1 MARTMAEVEVKN
13 LENKVVEKLK
23 LADQVFNYSA
33 SETLVWEAVR
43 AYLAAQRKGTHAT
56 KGRAQVRGGGRKP
69 WRQKGTGRA
78 RAGTIRSPLW
88 RGGGTTFG
96 PTPRNYTQA
105 FPKKKRRGAMKLVL
119 SDKLRNQ
126 SLTVLEDFSLESHR
140 TQEFL
145 SVLENFKLDKKV
157 LLMDD
162 RENRNL
168 YLSSR
173 NVPGVKLV
181 ATGGLNV
188 YDLMN
193 CRHFL
198 VTKRAILAL
207 QEVLQR

>member
-1 MARTMAEVEVKN
+1 MAEVEVKN
-13 LENKVVEKLK
+13 LKNKVVEKLK

-88 RGGGTTFG
+88 RSGGTTFG

-126 SLTVLEDFSLESHR
+126 TLTVLEDFSLESHR
-140 TQEFL
+140 TKEFL

-198 VTKRAILAL
+198 VTKRAILEL

>member
-1 MARTMAEVEVKN
+1 MAEVEVKN

-88 RGGGTTFG
+88 RAGGTTFG

-126 SLTVLEDFSLESHR
+126 TLTVLEDFSLESHR
-140 TQEFL
+140 TKEFL
-145 SVLENFKLDKKV
+145 RVLENFKLDKKV

-207 QEVLQR
+207 HEVLQR

>member
-1 MARTMAEVEVKN
+1 MAEVEVKN

-23 LADQVFNYSA
+23 LDDQVFNYSA

-88 RGGGTTFG
+88 RAGGTTFG

>member
-1 MARTMAEVEVKN
+1 MEVRN
-13 LENKVVEKLK
+13 LENKVVDKLK
-23 LADQVFNYSA
+23 LADEVFNYSA
-33 SETLVWEAVR
+33 SETRVWEAVR
-43 AYLAAQRKGTHAT
+43 AYLAGQRKGTHAT

-88 RGGGTTFG
+88 RAGGTTFG
-96 PTPRNYTQA
+96 PTPRNYSQA

-119 SDKLRNQ
+119 SDKLKNQ
-126 SLTVLEDFSLESHR
+126 SLTVVEDFSLESHR
-140 TQEFL
+140 TKEFVR
-145 SVLENFKLDKKV
+145 VLENFKLDKKV
-157 LLMDD
+157 LLVDD

-188 YDLMN
+188 YDLLN

-198 VTKRAILAL
+198 ISKRAILAL

>member
-1 MARTMAEVEVKN
+1 MAEVEVKN
-13 LENKVVEKLK
+13 LKNKVVEKLK

-88 RGGGTTFG
+88 RAGGTTFG

-126 SLTVLEDFSLESHR
+126 TLTVLEDFSLESHR
-140 TQEFL
+140 TKEFL
-145 SVLENFKLDKKV
+145 RVLENFKLDKKV

>member
-1 MARTMAEVEVKN
+1 MAEVEVKN
-13 LENKVVEKLK
+13 LKNKVVEKLK

-88 RGGGTTFG
+88 RAGGTTFG

>member
-1 MARTMAEVEVKN
+1 MAEVEVKN

-88 RGGGTTFG
+88 RAGGITHG

-119 SDKLRNQ
+119 SDKLKNK

-145 SVLENFKLDKKV
+145 RVLENFKLDKKV

-173 NVPGVKLV
+173 NVPGVKVV

-188 YDLMN
+188 YDLLN

>member
-1 MARTMAEVEVKN
+1 MAEGEVRN
-13 LENKVVEKLK
+13 LENKVVDKLK
-23 LADQVFNYSA
+23 LADEVFNYSA

-43 AYLAAQRKGTHAT
+43 AYQAGQRKGTHAT
-56 KGRAQVRGGGRKP
+56 KGRAQVRGGGKKP

-88 RGGGTTFG
+88 RAGGTTFG
-96 PTPRNYTQA
+96 PTPRNYSQA

-126 SLTVLEDFSLESHR
+126 SLTVLDEFSLESHR

-145 SVLENFKLDKKV
+145 RVLKNFKLDKKV
-157 LLMDD
+157 LLVDD

-188 YDLMN
+188 YDLLN

-198 VTKRAILAL
+198 ITKRAILAL

>member
-1 MARTMAEVEVKN
+1 MAEVEVKN
-13 LENKVVEKLK
+13 LKNKVVEKLK

-88 RGGGTTFG
+88 RSGGTTFG

-126 SLTVLEDFSLESHR
+126 TLTVLEDFSLESHR
-140 TQEFL
+140 TKEFL

>member
-1 MARTMAEVEVKN
+1 MAEVEVKN

-198 VTKRAILAL
+198 VTKRAIVAL

>member
-1 MARTMAEVEVKN
+1 MAEVEVKN
-13 LENKVVEKLK
+13 LENKVVEKLE
-23 LADQVFNYSA
+23 LADQVFDYSA

-56 KGRAQVRGGGRKP
+56 KGRGQVRGGGRKP

-88 RGGGTTFG
+88 RAGGITHG
-96 PTPRNYTQA
+96 PTPRDYTQA

-119 SDKLRNQ
+119 SDKLRSE

-140 TQEFL
+140 TKDFL
-145 SVLENFKLDKKV
+145 GILENFKLDKKV

-173 NVPGVKLV
+173 NVPGMKLV

-188 YDLMN
+188 YDLLN